1 LAQAEALLADPAV
14 RLVTLL
20 GPGGAGKT
28 RLARELLRRAV
39 ARTAGDPL
47 RRAEFVP
54 LAAESSADD
63 VLPAICRTLRLRADW
78 TGEPSLDLA
87 VRMLADRDVLLVLD
101 NLEQLAGLSDI
112 RRLLEGCPRLRVLC
126 TSRSLL
132 RLPGERV
139 LALGPLPLP
148 AVGAEPDA
156 VRAADAVRLFA
167 QRARASLGSFD
178 VTEANVADVAELCR
192 RLDGLPLAL
201 ELAAAR
207 IPVLP
212 PAEILSRLDR
222 RLTLLSG
229 GSEDLPERQRSMRA
243 AVDWSVRLLE
253 QAERDTL
260 AQLSVFVGGWTLDAA
275 EQVCAPA
282 DPAEQV
288 VDIVARL
295 SERSLLVADGS
306 GRMAMLET
314 IRDYAA
320 ELLAARPETLAATR
334 DRHAAYYAALAD
346 ELGEQ
351 SHGGTAAGRPQRE
364 RLDRESGNLRAALE
378 HAGDPL
384 AGDAQLLGRLI
395 AGQLG
400 YWFHA
405 GRLAEAERWMQ
416 AARDAD
422 LPPRP
427 RSRLLLEFGHLA
439 ALQGDL
445 TRGSALMADA
455 YDDARLLGDDLFIVR
470 VLASRAMVARYG
482 GQYAQSLEL
491 LEQALDRVEPLGAPE
506 RTRALELDYAELLD
520 ELGRTDEAVP
530 VWLKCR
536 RWAIASDDMA
546 LLAYVLSDLGVAAL
560 EGFDVSEAADGT
572 EQGHV
577 ARDLAAQAIA
587 AAQQT
592 DSISVWADTL
602 LTAGLI
608 DLRTGRAAEALVP
621 LRAAVR
627 DTHGAGQLMTLP
639 DAVAAL
645 GLALLDTGESVAG
658 TRLLAI
664 ASAWRRQRS
673 IAPAGRWLRAQVERA
688 EPGLPKVDRERGERT
703 PFGSMRG
710 LTAVDP
716 GLVTQ
721 VLDLRGLGAAAGVG
735 AVRIPS

>member
-1 LAQAEALLADPAV
+1 M
-14 RLVTLL
+14 
-20 GPGGAGKT
+20 
-28 RLARELLRRAV
+28 
-39 ARTAGDPL
+39 
-47 RRAEFVP
+47 P
-54 LAAESSADD
+54 LAAETSADD
-63 VLPAICRTLRLRADW
+63 VLPAICRALGLRADW
-78 TGEPSLDLA
+78 TGEPPLDLA
-87 VRMLADRDVLLVLD
+87 VRMLADLDVLLVLD
-101 NLEQLAGLSDI
+101 NLEQLAGLGDI
-112 RRLLEGCPRLRVLC
+112 RRLLERCPRLKVLA
-126 TSRSLL
+126 TSRRLL

-167 QRARASLGSFD
+167 ERARSALPSFE
-178 VTEANVADVAELCR
+178 VTDANVADVAELCR
-192 RLDGLPLAL
+192 RLDALPLAL

-212 PAEILSRLDR
+212 PAEILRRLDR

-229 GSEDLPERQRSMRA
+229 GSEDLPERQRSMWA

-253 QAERDTL
+253 QAERDIL

-275 EQVCAPA
+275 EQVCAP
-282 DPAEQV
+282 PEQV
-288 VDIVARL
+288 VDVLARL
-295 SERSLLVADGS
+295 ADRSLLVADGS
-306 GRMAMLET
+306 GRMTMLET

-346 ELGEQ
+346 ELGDQ
-351 SHGGTAAGRPQRE
+351 AATGRTQRE

-405 GRLAEAERWMQ
+405 GRLAEAERWLQ

-422 LPPRP
+422 LPLRP
-427 RSRLLLEFGHLA
+427 RSRLLLSFGHLA

-455 YDDARLLGDDLFIVR
+455 YEDARLLGDDLFIVR
-470 VLASRAMVARYG
+470 VLASRVMVARYG
-482 GQYAQSLEL
+482 GHYGQALEL
-491 LEQALDRVEPLGAPE
+491 AEQALDRVEPLGIPE
-506 RTRALELDYAELLD
+506 RARALEVEYAEVLD

-530 VWLKCR
+530 VWLECR
-536 RWAIASDDMA
+536 RWAIASDNMVQ
-546 LLAYVLSDLGVAAL
+546 LAYLLGDLGVAAL

-572 EQGHV
+572 EQGQV
-577 ARDLAAQAIA
+577 ARVLAAQAVA
-587 AAQQT
+587 AAQQS
-592 DSISVWADTL
+592 DSISVRADIL

-608 DLRTGRAAEALVP
+608 DLRTGTIAEALVR

-658 TRLLAI
+658 RGLLAT

-673 IAPAGRWLRAQVERA
+673 IAPAGRWLRAQAERA
-688 EPGLPKVDRERGERT
+688 ERGLSRADRERGERT

-710 LTAVDP
+710 LAALDA
-716 GLVTQ
+716 GLATQ
-721 VLDLRGLGAAAGVG
+721 VLDLRGLGATAGV
-735 AVRIPS
+735 AHRPDPLVTHVP